1 MGKRKLKNFAELL
14 TFPNV
19 VQKTYTTDNEDHA
32 LKGKWNKDFFDKE
45 QPIVLELGCGKG
57 EYTIGMARLNPEKNY
72 LGIDLKGSRVWR
84 GAKSAIDEN
93 LKQVGFLRTQI
104 DRLPHFF
111 DANEVSE
118 IWITF
123 PDPQPQQGRERKRLT
138 SPEFI
143 TRYETFCKPNALI
156 HFKTD
161 NRFLFDYTIE
171 VLRTLGKKIVRK
183 EFHVHRDFPN
193 HDLFNI
199 LTHYEDIYM
208 KAGKPIHYL
217 CFEI

>member
-19 VQKTYTTDNEDHA
+19 VQKTYTTETEDHE
-32 LKGKWNKDFFDKE
+32 LKGKWNKDFFKND

-72 LGIDLKGSRVWR
+72 LGIDLKGSRIWR
-84 GAKSAIDEN
+84 GAKTAIDEN
-93 LKQVGFLRTQI
+93 LKQVGFLRAQI

-143 TRYETFCKPNALI
+143 ARYEKFCKTGALI

-171 VLRTLGKKIVRK
+171 VLRDLGKKVIRK

-193 HDLFNI
+193 DSLFNI
-199 LTHYEDIYM
+199 LTHYEGIYL

-217 CFEI
+217 CFEL